1 MAFLELNFFSESLG
15 TQQKVSVILPQ
26 ESMQGVIGTENAV
39 KSKTRKTLYLLHG
52 LSDNHTTWMRMT
64 SIERYAQ
71 EQGLCVVMPFADKS
85 FYCDMKYGGKYYM
98 YIAKELPKLM
108 ESFFGLSSKRED
120 RFLAGNSMG
129 GYGALKI
136 ALRESDS
143 FSAVAALSAV
153 SDIVGEKEMFRDEF
167 RSVFGD
173 ELEIPESEDLFVLA
187 KRAEKTRQKPRVLM
201 RVGTEDFLYDSNVKL
216 RDFFQTLSFDY
227 TYQET
232 QGKHDW
238 CFWEESIPYV
248 MEWLLNAE
256 R

>member
-1 MAFLELNFFSESLG
+1 MAWTELNLFSESLG
-15 TQQKVSVILPQ
+15 TQQQVSVILPQ
-26 ESMQGVIGTENAV
+26 ESMSGVIGANQQTQIKN
-39 KSKTRKTLYLLHG
+39 RKTLYLLHG

-71 EQGLCVVMPFADKS
+71 ENGLCVVMPFADKS
-85 FYCDMKYGGKYYM
+85 FYCDMKYGGKYYT
-98 YIAKELPKLM
+98 YIAKELPKLI
-108 ESFFGLSSKRED
+108 ESFFNVSDKRED

-153 SDIVGEKEMFRDEF
+153 SDIVGGKEMFCDEF

-173 ELEIPESEDLFVLA
+173 EMEIPESEDLFALA
-187 KRAEKTRQKPRVLM
+187 KQVDKNQKKPRVLM

-216 RDFFQTLSFDY
+216 RDFFKTLSFDY

-232 QGKHDW
+232 PGKHDW
-238 CFWEESIPYV
+238 CFWEESIPYI
-248 MEWLLNAE
+248 MHWLLNAE